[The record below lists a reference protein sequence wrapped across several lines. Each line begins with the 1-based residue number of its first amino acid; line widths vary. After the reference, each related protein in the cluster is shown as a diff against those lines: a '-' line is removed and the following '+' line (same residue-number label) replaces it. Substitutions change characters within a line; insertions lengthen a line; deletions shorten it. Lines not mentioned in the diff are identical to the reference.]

1 MLASCTRCDAVA
13 SSIAPWR
20 LVAQPPVTGWFDN
33 IGSGTPYAVLY
44 AATQPPWTIAHGQSI
59 AKTRAIWQCA
69 HTPAPCRPFQHP
81 PVLACVRAQ
90 DDIKLVSCRKLHSFL
105 GKSIE
110 NAATE
115 LHFLTPIC
123 YQIVCLWLKT
133 HLFQQL
139 WVSCTVVPSALL
151 WLYTEFGADYKC
163 LDSTHSTH
171 VDSTVTPL
179 QLADQKDN
187 EERRTYIPSPWTRVT
202 WRPWM

>member
-90 DDIKLVSCRKLHSFL
+90 DDIKLYKYSYWHTICHYPLCLCFFAILETFVLL
-105 GKSIE
+105 SISLS
-110 NAATE
+110 NQIILFA
-115 LHFLTPIC
+115 HKIQIC
-123 YQIVCLWLKT
+123 FT
-133 HLFQQL
+133 H
-139 WVSCTVVPSALL
+139 
-151 WLYTEFGADYKC
+151 
-163 LDSTHSTH
+163 DSTRAG
-171 VDSTVTPL
+171 
-179 QLADQKDN
+179 Q
-187 EERRTYIPSPWTRVT
+187 TRLLSCCSCYVCT
-202 WRPWM
+202 SFRLLLYFIS